1 MSKEEIIE
9 KTIAILADEFE
20 VDEDVIQPDS
30 VLKDTLGL
38 DSLDYV
44 DLVVTIETNFG
55 IKLVEADFAEVSTF
69 QDFYNIIFSWQM
81 QRGTENQKVHF

>member
-1 MSKEEIIE
+1 MTKEEIIE

-69 QDFYNIIFSWQM
+69 EDFYNIIGHKIKM
-81 QRGTENQKVHF
+81 K